1 MADEKKTEEAPKPLT
16 MGDLKK
22 LIEDT
27 VGNLVKTGKDVRDDQ
42 HEKAEDRTERK
53 LDRNSDVTERVQ
65 AELAKIRDKEARD
78 AKEAERDAT
87 LAELVTKTA
96 EKAPVERRRVHKFMG
111 WGE

>member
-1 MADEKKTEEAPKPLT
+1 MAEDKKEEAPKPLT

-53 LDRNSDVTERVQ
+53 LDRNSDVAAKVQ
-65 AELAKIRDKEARD
+65 EELAKIRDKEARD
-78 AKEAERDAT
+78 TKERERDET
-87 LAELVTKTA
+87 LKSLVEKTA
-96 EKAPVERRRVHKFMG
+96 EKAPVERRRVHKLMG